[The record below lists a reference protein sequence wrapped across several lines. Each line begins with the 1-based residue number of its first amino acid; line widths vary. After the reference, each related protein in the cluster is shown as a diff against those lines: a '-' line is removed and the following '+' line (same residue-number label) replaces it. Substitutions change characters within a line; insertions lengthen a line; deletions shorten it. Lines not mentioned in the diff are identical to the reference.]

1 MYKELYQ
8 YFLLH
13 RELQLP
19 GIGTF
24 LLERQPAEID
34 IANRE
39 IVAPVYSVA
48 LHHGHVSSSR
58 KLYQWLASVYQIG
71 ESDAVV
77 RFNDFVFD
85 TRKKI
90 LDGKR
95 LDWSGFGTLSRGLAG
110 EIRFEP
116 SEFRTFAGNLP
127 ATKVLRSNADHV
139 VRVGEQDRT
148 SASIV
153 NVYQTEEEAPKAGRS
168 WILIVLLLIA
178 AIVFIGYYF
187 SVNGVTPASAGSRS
201 TIKPATPADHSRNIP

>member
-1 MYKELYQ
+1 MHKELYQ

-39 IVAPVYSVA
+39 IVAPVYTVA
-48 LHHGHVSSSR
+48 LHHGNVSSSR
-58 KLYQWLASVYQIG
+58 KLYQWLASVYKTG

-77 RFNDFVFD
+77 QFNDFVFE

-90 LDGKR
+90 LDGQR
-95 LDWSGFGTLSRGLAG
+95 LEWSGFGTLSRGLAG

-116 SEFRTFAGNLP
+116 SEIRSFASSLP
-127 ATKVLRSNADHV
+127 AIKVLRGNAEHV
-139 VRVGEQDRT
+139 VRVGEQERT
-148 SASIV
+148 AAGIV
-153 NVYQTEEEAPKAGRS
+153 NVYQAEEPSPASNRI
-168 WILIVLLLIA
+168 WILIVLLIIA

-187 SVNGVTPASAGSRS
+187 SVNGVAPASAGSRS
-201 TIKPATPADHSRNIP
+201 AVRPAVPADNSRNIP